1 MASKKA
7 QRETFRKAAFIYP
20 DPADL
25 LALIDKRKAAEHDI
39 HCGKQFFGGESTF
52 TLRDIAGNAAR
63 FIMIFDDIGEHADIA
78 DLFLAGEAAAAVVI
92 RGDWSLVIP
101 ALLTAAEDGL
111 IEIEHR

>member
-1 MASKKA
+1 
-7 QRETFRKAAFIYP
+7 
-20 DPADL
+20 
-25 LALIDKRKAAEHDI
+25 
-39 HCGKQFFGGESTF
+39 
-52 TLRDIAGNAAR
+52 
-63 FIMIFDDIGEHADIA
+63 MIFDDIGEHADIA